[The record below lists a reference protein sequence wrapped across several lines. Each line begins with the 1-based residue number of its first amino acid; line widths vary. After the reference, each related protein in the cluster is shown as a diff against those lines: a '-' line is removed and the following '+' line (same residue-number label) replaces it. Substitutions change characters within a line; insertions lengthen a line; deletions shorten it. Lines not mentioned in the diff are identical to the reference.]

1 MKCKLKRLA
10 VLVVAVI
17 MTFSLSFSFYVEDV
31 SADNDTISAQTT
43 EERQSSEETSSEMQE
58 TSENEKGENSESVN
72 QGTKNEGTSQET
84 EEDQSTHQEKTVK
97 EEKSEKVDATNSTED
112 ETATTTEE
120 AKKAKTS
127 SLFAGGDGTET
138 NPYQVATAE
147 QLDAVRNDLT
157 AYYIQTA
164 DIDLEGKEWTP
175 IGGQRVDE
183 EESRIFS
190 GSYDGR
196 NHKIQNMT
204 ITKKGNLYV
213 GLFGLYTGSIS
224 NIQLS
229 DCEIDINLSYAE
241 DKDVCVGG
249 IAGKNCENTSNSK
262 SVDGCS
268 VRGEISL
275 RNAYQLYVGGIVGIG
290 RCSDAINYTDI
301 QVGAIQTDEKLGRVH
316 CGGIMGYPGTI
327 NSAVSKCVN
336 YGDITASAD
345 TFLFCGGISGQHGVI
360 DYCVNY
366 GTISGQIVAARL
378 SSSGNGNCNI
388 GGIVGYTSSDINRD
402 CVNYG
407 EVFSSKTCKNG
418 TCYAGGYAGYIGFDG
433 DGTIS
438 NCYNL
443 GGKIS
448 SSVDSDT
455 VRTGRIAGRLITEN
469 ASKCYSYDKTL
480 VNGAVPTEKIGT
492 DQINGGSMSW
502 SEINEA
508 IKPILES
515 LGLKAIDQE
524 KKSFTLGLDN
534 FSFVN
539 APSFFLTEEEQA
551 FLNES
556 ISEEYAKQL
565 LEKGVKANYHISENR
580 FGQLADNMNLAV
592 WRNLVD
598 YTNQTWGGS
607 CYGMSIVMTLRFCNS
622 DLLPLSAIVP
632 DDSSI
637 QSTFEM
643 VAPVNSESTEDVINY
658 YQLMYQYPAN
668 INREMSLSKRT
679 KGDYETALKSFLN
692 TLEDDEVPT
701 VISISNSNGEG
712 AHAVIA
718 LEIMEEKEDSYVIK
732 IYDPNDSNEFHS
744 LILYKHN
751 ASIIEGAR
759 YGLDYTTLR
768 IKYGEYTCLYN
779 YVSTL
784 EEMDLRN
791 YVDPAIDYTAQ
802 HGGNNYSYPF
812 ISIPSR
818 VNLILNTDSKCLINK
833 DGEMKVQEKVYGP
846 FMEPRDGAA
855 GINWQRFIL
864 DTTTPADEYTMTLS
878 SQTDECAAQLTMMS
892 WAAKAAAKSNQLEVV
907 LNNPNKSIEMTHDE
921 ATDMSGLIT
930 YENDKNDSVD
940 TLAIDAVKS
949 KKLLLSVED
958 NGVLITGDNLKDSLI
973 VIERDGKTYS
983 TNYNGESNEILV
995 NTDSSGDITVK
1006 EIKADDDND
1015 NPNNPGN
1022 TDSGNTSDQPTDSS
1036 DSNQGNTDDS
1046 KDGQSDSSDND
1057 KKSDQNKAD
1066 DNQDDHSKDS
1076 EETQTTGSKG
1086 ANSSSNSSNSKK
1098 NSSDSSSKS
1107 QAASSAETGDMHNP
1121 VVWIVVM
1128 TFAVVCFIVILLTK
1142 RWKYRKSRNK

>member
-17 MTFSLSFSFYVEDV
+17 MTFSLSLSFYVEDA
-31 SADNDTISAQTT
+31 SADNDTTSAQTT
-43 EERQSSEETSSEMQE
+43 EENQNSEETSSETQE
-58 TSENEKGENSESVN
+58 PSENEKGESSESGN
-72 QGTKNEGTSQET
+72 QGTKDEGASQEI
-84 EEDQSTHQEKTVK
+84 EEDQSTQQEKTVK
-97 EEKSEKVDATNSTED
+97 EEKSEKADAANSDED
-112 ETATTTEE
+112 ETATTAEE
-120 AKKAKTS
+120 AKKAKTLS
-127 SLFAGGDGTET
+127 TFAGGDGTET

-147 QLDAVRNDLT
+147 QLDAVRNDL
-157 AYYIQTA
+157 AAHYVQTA

-175 IGGQRVDE
+175 IGGQRVNE
-183 EESRIFS
+183 KESRIFS

-301 QVGAIQTDEKLGRVH
+301 QVGAIQTDKKLGRVY

-345 TFLFCGGISGQHGVI
+345 TFLFCGGISGQQGVI

-366 GTISGQIVAARL
+366 GIISGQIVAARL

-388 GGIVGYTSSDINRD
+388 GGIVGCTSSDINRD

-407 EVFSSKTCKNG
+407 EVFSSKTCQNG
-418 TCYAGGYAGYIGFDG
+418 TCYAGGYAGYIGFYG

-448 SSVDSDT
+448 ASVDSDT

-480 VNGAVPTEKIGT
+480 VNGAIPTEKIGT

-502 SEINEA
+502 DEINEA

-534 FSFVN
+534 FSFIN
-539 APSFFLTEEEQA
+539 NSKFFLTEEEQE
-551 FLNES
+551 LKK
-556 ISEEYAKQL
+556 ISDEMEYAKQVL
-565 LEKGVKANYHISENR
+565 NSGTDAGYHISDNA
-580 FGQLADNMNLAV
+580 FSQLKNSMEADVQSVLDSKR
-592 WRNLVD
+592 RNK
-598 YTNQTWGGS
+598 WGGS
-607 CYGMSIVMTLRFCNS
+607 CYGMSIVMALRFCNP
-622 DLLPLSAIVP
+622 DLLPLSKIVP
-632 DDSSI
+632 DDSNI

-643 VAPVNSESTEDVINY
+643 LAPVNSEDTEDVVNY
-658 YQLMYQYPAN
+658 YQLMQWYPA
-668 INREMSLSKRT
+668 IVKHECSLAEQVEQ
-679 KGDYETALKSFLN
+679 DYEIAVEKFLN
-692 TLEDDEVPT
+692 TIGDDEVPT
-701 VISISNSNGEG
+701 VLCFYDSKGKMGHS
-712 AHAVIA
+712 VIA
-718 LEIMEEKEDSYVIK
+718 LDILEEEDDYYVIK
-732 IYDPNDSNEFHS
+732 VYDPNNSTEFKK
-744 LILYKHN
+744 LNLYKHT
-751 ASIIEGAR
+751 AATLAGDDGGSK
-759 YGLDYTTLR
+759 TLR
-768 IKYGEYTCLYN
+768 IKYGQYECLSN
-779 YVSTL
+779 YVSTP
-784 EEMDLRN
+784 EWMDLRN
-791 YVDPAIDYTAQ
+791 YVDPTIDHTDQ
-802 HGGNNYSYPF
+802 LGGTSYSNPMLF
-812 ISIPSR
+812 I
-818 VNLILNTDSKCLINK
+818 TDPEDFIMVADSECLINK
-833 DGEMKVQEKVYGP
+833 KDGEFKTMKEVYGP
-846 FMEPRDGAA
+846 FADYSDESDEN
-855 GINWQRFIL
+855 NWQRFVL
-864 DTTTPADEYTMTLS
+864 DTTTPADEYTMTFS

-907 LNNPNKSIEMTHDE
+907 LNNPNKSIEMTHNE

-930 YENDKNDSVD
+930 YKNDKNDSID

-949 KKLLLSVED
+949 KKLLLSAKD

-1107 QAASSAETGDMHNP
+1107 QAASSAETGDMQNP